1 MERRPPTVEAEV
13 GGEAA
18 HRGGVAGVR
27 VGGPVDVV
35 GVAISFGVGDFC
47 VDEEKAQGQ
56 IRNFTASLI
65 FTALSETSNITKRRE
80 YLC

>member
-1 MERRPPTVEAEV
+1 M
-13 GGEAA
+13 
-18 HRGGVAGVR
+18 R

-35 GVAISFGVGDFC
+35 GVAISFGVGDFG